1 MNLNCID
8 GATTGQVVPSGVRK
22 QAEQDIESRSVEQR
36 CSVNSASAPDPV
48 SCFSFCPDFPPLS
61 HSVLVALVIVF

>member
-1 MNLNCID
+1 MD

-22 QAEQDIESRSVEQR
+22 QAEQDIESRSVKQH

-48 SCFSFCPDFPPLS
+48 SCFSFCPDSPP
-61 HSVLVALVIVF
+61 